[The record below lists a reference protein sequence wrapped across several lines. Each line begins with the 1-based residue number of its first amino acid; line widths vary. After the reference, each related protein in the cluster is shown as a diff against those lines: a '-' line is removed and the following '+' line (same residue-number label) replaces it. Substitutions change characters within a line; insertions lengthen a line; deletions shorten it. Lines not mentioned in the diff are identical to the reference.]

1 MGLMCLKELRIW
13 NWNCIIC
20 NYYYILGVNFRFQL
34 KVCNCCHD
42 IMQKAANFNDVVI
55 VSAK

>member
-1 MGLMCLKELRIW
+1 MKELRIR

-34 KVCNCCHD
+34 KVCNGCHD